1 MHVSII
7 FDEHFSGPLSAAV
20 WMIDTP
26 ANRLRFN
33 DCTTLSPNSAL
44 FNADRYETLQAALL
58 YAIWHVEDH
67 FPGLTRISVTGIT
80 PDPST
85 ISALEEDYTLADHN
99 GGFICLLKAAPTPL
113 AP

>member
-7 FDEHFSGPLSAAV
+7 FNEHFSGPLSDAV

-33 DCTTLSPNSAL
+33 DCTTLSPNSAM

-85 ISALEEDYTLADHN
+85 ITALEEDYTLEGHN
-99 GGFICLLKAAPTPL
+99 DGFICLPKAESASQAP
-113 AP
+113 